1 MIKEFIERI
10 GQVIRKMLGREKIKD
25 AIGVEVAVSDKM
37 ANGID
42 LWAKMYKNEP
52 PWKEKNIKLCG
63 LPAAIAGEFARL
75 VTLELKTEVT
85 GNDFINEE
93 YQAVISDIRKYTE
106 YACAKGGLAMKP
118 YASEGHIEV
127 DMVQADRF
135 FPTKFNSRGEVTA
148 AVFAESLTVGK
159 KVYTRLEYHQHE
171 GTMYHINNTAFVKQD
186 LDNVEVLG
194 KEVPLTAVPEWANL
208 QEEVTLKNVK
218 MPLFAYFKIPNAN
231 NVDDT
236 SPLGVSVYSRAI
248 NDIKEADNQ
257 WTRLLWEFEGSELA
271 IDADITL
278 FKKDDKGNYEFPK
291 GKDRLFRM
299 MDLDDNAEKY
309 KVFAPAIRDENL
321 INGFNAILR
330 RIEFNVGLAYGT
342 LSDPNTVDKTAEE
355 IKASK
360 QRSYSTVSDIQ
371 KSLQTALEQLVY
383 AMDVMA
389 QLSGLSGRK
398 KYEMIGANNVTIKTA
413 EGHDGTD
420 YIYSPEAVEL
430 YGWICDKV
438 DFPDVN
444 NPNTLLKKAQEY
456 LNKCIN
462 LTTTIELTAVDLHKI
477 DVEIDAIGLG
487 DLIPC
492 VSTHHNL
499 LSTPGDKSTYYLVN
513 KYEIDLENP
522 SNTKITLGKTLSTL
536 SEKTFSNEVT
546 FEKSVLIINNNVEK
560 VRETASGANDK
571 SDMAISIAQSKDIE
585 AITNLELDEICK

>member
-25 AIGVEVAVSDKM
+25 AIGVGVAVSDKM

-93 YQAVISDIRKYTE
+93 YQAVVSDIRKYTE

-171 GTMYHINNTAFVKQD
+171 GTMYHINNKAFVKQD

-383 AMDVMA
+383 AMDVVA

-398 KYEMIGANNVTIKTA
+398 KYEMSFDWDDSIVIDKEQELASMQQ
-413 EGHDGTD
+413 D
-420 YIYSPEAVEL
+420 AVAGFIRKEL
-430 YGWICDKV
+430 YVAAKYGV
-438 DFPDVN
+438 SEEEA
-444 NPNTLLKKAQEY
+444 LKMMPQQDER
-456 LNKCIN
+456 
-462 LTTTIELTAVDLHKI
+462 
-477 DVEIDAIGLG
+477 
-487 DLIPC
+487 
-492 VSTHHNL
+492 
-499 LSTPGDKSTYYLVN
+499 
-513 KYEIDLENP
+513 
-522 SNTKITLGKTLSTL
+522 
-536 SEKTFSNEVT
+536 FQ
-546 FEKSVLIINNNVEK
+546 
-560 VRETASGANDK
+560 
-571 SDMAISIAQSKDIE
+571 IAE
-585 AITNLELDEICK
+585 E

>member
-1 MIKEFIERI
+1 MIKGFIERI
-10 GQVIRKMLGREKIKD
+10 GQVIRKMLGKEKIKD

-37 ANGID
+37 AKGID
-42 LWAKMYKNEP
+42 LWAKMYKDEP
-52 PWKEKNIKLCG
+52 PWKGKNTKLCG

-75 VTLELKTEVT
+75 VTLELKTEVA

-127 DMVQADRF
+127 DMVQADRL

-148 AVFAESLTVGK
+148 AVFAESLTAGK

-171 GTMYHINNTAFVKQD
+171 GTMYHINNKAFVKQD
-186 LDNVEVLG
+186 LDNIEVLG
-194 KEVPLTAVPEWANL
+194 KEIPLTAIPEWANL
-208 QEEVTLKNVK
+208 QEEVTLKNIK

-248 NDIKEADNQ
+248 NDIEEADKQ

-271 IDADITL
+271 IDADVTL

-309 KVFAPAIRDENL
+309 KVFAPTIRDESL

-398 KYEMIGANNVTIKTA
+398 KYEMSFGWDDSIVIDK
-413 EGHDGTD
+413 EQELSSMQQD
-420 YIYSPEAVEL
+420 AVAGFIRKEL
-430 YGWICDKV
+430 YVAAKYGV
-438 DFPDVN
+438 SEEEA
-444 NPNTLLKKAQEY
+444 LKMMPQQDER
-456 LNKCIN
+456 
-462 LTTTIELTAVDLHKI
+462 
-477 DVEIDAIGLG
+477 
-487 DLIPC
+487 
-492 VSTHHNL
+492 
-499 LSTPGDKSTYYLVN
+499 
-513 KYEIDLENP
+513 
-522 SNTKITLGKTLSTL
+522 
-536 SEKTFSNEVT
+536 FQ
-546 FEKSVLIINNNVEK
+546 
-560 VRETASGANDK
+560 
-571 SDMAISIAQSKDIE
+571 IAE
-585 AITNLELDEICK
+585 E

>member
-37 ANGID
+37 ANEID

-93 YQAVISDIRKYTE
+93 YQAVVSDIRKYTE

-171 GTMYHINNTAFVKQD
+171 GTMYHINNKAFVKQD

-236 SPLGVSVYSRAI
+236 SPLGVSIYSRAI

-360 QRSYSTVSDIQ
+360 QRCYSTVSDIQ

-398 KYEMIGANNVTIKTA
+398 KYEMSFDWDDSIVIDKEQELASMQQ
-413 EGHDGTD
+413 D
-420 YIYSPEAVEL
+420 AVAGFIRKEL
-430 YGWICDKV
+430 YVAAKYGV
-438 DFPDVN
+438 SEEEA
-444 NPNTLLKKAQEY
+444 LKMMPQQDER
-456 LNKCIN
+456 
-462 LTTTIELTAVDLHKI
+462 
-477 DVEIDAIGLG
+477 
-487 DLIPC
+487 
-492 VSTHHNL
+492 
-499 LSTPGDKSTYYLVN
+499 
-513 KYEIDLENP
+513 
-522 SNTKITLGKTLSTL
+522 
-536 SEKTFSNEVT
+536 FQ
-546 FEKSVLIINNNVEK
+546 
-560 VRETASGANDK
+560 
-571 SDMAISIAQSKDIE
+571 IAE
-585 AITNLELDEICK
+585 E

>member
-37 ANGID
+37 ANEID

-93 YQAVISDIRKYTE
+93 YQAVVSDIRKYTE

-171 GTMYHINNTAFVKQD
+171 GTMYHINNKAFVKQD

-398 KYEMIGANNVTIKTA
+398 KYEMSFDWDDSIVIDKEQELASMQQ
-413 EGHDGTD
+413 D
-420 YIYSPEAVEL
+420 AVAGFIRKEL
-430 YGWICDKV
+430 YVGAKYGV
-438 DFPDVN
+438 SEEEA
-444 NPNTLLKKAQEY
+444 LKMMPQQDER
-456 LNKCIN
+456 
-462 LTTTIELTAVDLHKI
+462 
-477 DVEIDAIGLG
+477 
-487 DLIPC
+487 
-492 VSTHHNL
+492 
-499 LSTPGDKSTYYLVN
+499 
-513 KYEIDLENP
+513 
-522 SNTKITLGKTLSTL
+522 
-536 SEKTFSNEVT
+536 FQ
-546 FEKSVLIINNNVEK
+546 
-560 VRETASGANDK
+560 
-571 SDMAISIAQSKDIE
+571 IAE
-585 AITNLELDEICK
+585 E

>member
-37 ANGID
+37 ANEID

-52 PWKEKNIKLCG
+52 PWKEKSIKLCG

-93 YQAVISDIRKYTE
+93 YQAVVSDIRKYTE

-135 FPTKFNSRGEVTA
+135 FPTKFNSRGVTA

-171 GTMYHINNTAFVKQD
+171 GTMYHINNKAFVKQD

-398 KYEMIGANNVTIKTA
+398 KYEMSFDWDDSIVIDKEQELASMQQ
-413 EGHDGTD
+413 D
-420 YIYSPEAVEL
+420 AVAGFIRKEL
-430 YGWICDKV
+430 YVAAKYGV
-438 DFPDVN
+438 SEEEA
-444 NPNTLLKKAQEY
+444 LKMMPQQDER
-456 LNKCIN
+456 
-462 LTTTIELTAVDLHKI
+462 
-477 DVEIDAIGLG
+477 
-487 DLIPC
+487 
-492 VSTHHNL
+492 
-499 LSTPGDKSTYYLVN
+499 
-513 KYEIDLENP
+513 
-522 SNTKITLGKTLSTL
+522 
-536 SEKTFSNEVT
+536 FQ
-546 FEKSVLIINNNVEK
+546 
-560 VRETASGANDK
+560 
-571 SDMAISIAQSKDIE
+571 IAE
-585 AITNLELDEICK
+585 E

>member
-37 ANGID
+37 ANEID

-93 YQAVISDIRKYTE
+93 YQAVVSDIRKYTE

-171 GTMYHINNTAFVKQD
+171 GTMYHINNKAFVKQD

-398 KYEMIGANNVTIKTA
+398 KYEMSFDWDDSIVI
-413 EGHDGTD
+413 
-420 YIYSPEAVEL
+420 
-430 YGWICDKV
+430 DKESCRC
-438 DFPDVN
+438 
-444 NPNTLLKKAQEY
+444 K
-456 LNKCIN
+456 
-462 LTTTIELTAVDLHKI
+462 
-477 DVEIDAIGLG
+477 G
-487 DLIPC
+487 DRR
-492 VSTHHNL
+492 
-499 LSTPGDKSTYYLVN
+499 GDK
-513 KYEIDLENP
+513 
-522 SNTKITLGKTLSTL
+522 
-536 SEKTFSNEVT
+536 
-546 FEKSVLIINNNVEK
+546 
-560 VRETASGANDK
+560 
-571 SDMAISIAQSKDIE
+571 
-585 AITNLELDEICK
+585 

>member
-148 AVFAESLTVGK
+148 AVFAESLTVGE

-171 GTMYHINNTAFVKQD
+171 GTMYHINNKAFVKRD
-186 LDNVEVLG
+186 LDNIEVLG

-231 NVDDT
+231 NIDDT
-236 SPLGVSVYSRAI
+236 SPLGVSVYSRAVS
-248 NDIKEADNQ
+248 DIKEADKQ

-271 IDADITL
+271 VDADVTL
-278 FKKDDKGNYEFPK
+278 FKKNAKGEYELPK
-291 GKDRLFRM
+291 GKERLFRM
-299 MDLDDNAEKY
+299 MDLDENAEKY
-309 KVFAPAIRDENL
+309 KVYAPPIRDENL

-342 LSDPNTVDKTAEE
+342 LSDPDTVDKTAEE
-355 IKASK
+355 IKTSK

-398 KYEMIGANNVTIKTA
+398 KYEMRFDWDDSIVTDREQDRKQDIQDVSM
-413 EGHDGTD
+413 G
-420 YIYSPEAVEL
+420 IMRPEEYRAKWYGETVEQAR
-430 YGWICDKV
+430 K
-438 DFPDVN
+438 
-444 NPNTLLKKAQEY
+444 
-456 LNKCIN
+456 N
-462 LTTTIELTAVDLHKI
+462 LPEQNQVM
-477 DVEIDAIGLG
+477 E
-487 DLIPC
+487 
-492 VSTHHNL
+492 
-499 LSTPGDKSTYYLVN
+499 
-513 KYEIDLENP
+513 
-522 SNTKITLGKTLSTL
+522 
-536 SEKTFSNEVT
+536 
-546 FEKSVLIINNNVEK
+546 
-560 VRETASGANDK
+560 
-571 SDMAISIAQSKDIE
+571 
-585 AITNLELDEICK
+585 

>member
-37 ANGID
+37 ANEID

-93 YQAVISDIRKYTE
+93 YQAVVSDIRKYTE

-171 GTMYHINNTAFVKQD
+171 GTMYHINNKAFVKQD

-398 KYEMIGANNVTIKTA
+398 KYEMSFDWDDSIVIDKEQELASMQQ
-413 EGHDGTD
+413 D
-420 YIYSPEAVEL
+420 AVAGFIRKEL
-430 YGWICDKV
+430 YVAAKYGV
-438 DFPDVN
+438 SEEEA
-444 NPNTLLKKAQEY
+444 LKIMPQQDER
-456 LNKCIN
+456 
-462 LTTTIELTAVDLHKI
+462 
-477 DVEIDAIGLG
+477 
-487 DLIPC
+487 
-492 VSTHHNL
+492 
-499 LSTPGDKSTYYLVN
+499 
-513 KYEIDLENP
+513 
-522 SNTKITLGKTLSTL
+522 
-536 SEKTFSNEVT
+536 FQ
-546 FEKSVLIINNNVEK
+546 
-560 VRETASGANDK
+560 
-571 SDMAISIAQSKDIE
+571 IAE
-585 AITNLELDEICK
+585 E

>member
-37 ANGID
+37 ANEID

-148 AVFAESLTVGK
+148 AVFAESLTVGQ

-171 GTMYHINNTAFVKQD
+171 GTMYHINNKAFVKQD

-398 KYEMIGANNVTIKTA
+398 KYEMSFDWDDSIVIDKEQELASMQQ
-413 EGHDGTD
+413 D
-420 YIYSPEAVEL
+420 AVAGFIRKEL
-430 YGWICDKV
+430 YVAAKYGV
-438 DFPDVN
+438 SEEEA
-444 NPNTLLKKAQEY
+444 LKMMPQQDER
-456 LNKCIN
+456 
-462 LTTTIELTAVDLHKI
+462 
-477 DVEIDAIGLG
+477 
-487 DLIPC
+487 
-492 VSTHHNL
+492 
-499 LSTPGDKSTYYLVN
+499 
-513 KYEIDLENP
+513 
-522 SNTKITLGKTLSTL
+522 
-536 SEKTFSNEVT
+536 FQ
-546 FEKSVLIINNNVEK
+546 
-560 VRETASGANDK
+560 
-571 SDMAISIAQSKDIE
+571 IAE
-585 AITNLELDEICK
+585 E

>member
-37 ANGID
+37 ANEID

-93 YQAVISDIRKYTE
+93 YQAVVSDIRKYTE

-171 GTMYHINNTAFVKQD
+171 GTMYHINNKAFVKQD

-236 SPLGVSVYSRAI
+236 SPLGISVYSRAI

-398 KYEMIGANNVTIKTA
+398 KYEMSFDWDDSIVIDKEQELASMQQ
-413 EGHDGTD
+413 D
-420 YIYSPEAVEL
+420 AVAGFIRKEL
-430 YGWICDKV
+430 YVAAKYGV
-438 DFPDVN
+438 SEEEA
-444 NPNTLLKKAQEY
+444 LKMMPQQDER
-456 LNKCIN
+456 
-462 LTTTIELTAVDLHKI
+462 
-477 DVEIDAIGLG
+477 
-487 DLIPC
+487 
-492 VSTHHNL
+492 
-499 LSTPGDKSTYYLVN
+499 
-513 KYEIDLENP
+513 
-522 SNTKITLGKTLSTL
+522 
-536 SEKTFSNEVT
+536 FQ
-546 FEKSVLIINNNVEK
+546 
-560 VRETASGANDK
+560 
-571 SDMAISIAQSKDIE
+571 IAE
-585 AITNLELDEICK
+585 E

>member
-25 AIGVEVAVSDKM
+25 AIGVEVAISDKM
-37 ANGID
+37 AKGID

-171 GTMYHINNTAFVKQD
+171 GTMYHINNKAFVKQD
-186 LDNVEVLG
+186 LDNVEILG

-248 NDIKEADNQ
+248 DDIKEADKQ

-398 KYEMIGANNVTIKTA
+398 KYEMSFDWDDSIVIDKEQELASMQQ
-413 EGHDGTD
+413 D
-420 YIYSPEAVEL
+420 AVAGFIRKEL
-430 YGWICDKV
+430 YVAAKYGV
-438 DFPDVN
+438 SEEEA
-444 NPNTLLKKAQEY
+444 LKMMPQQDER
-456 LNKCIN
+456 
-462 LTTTIELTAVDLHKI
+462 
-477 DVEIDAIGLG
+477 
-487 DLIPC
+487 
-492 VSTHHNL
+492 
-499 LSTPGDKSTYYLVN
+499 
-513 KYEIDLENP
+513 
-522 SNTKITLGKTLSTL
+522 
-536 SEKTFSNEVT
+536 FQ
-546 FEKSVLIINNNVEK
+546 
-560 VRETASGANDK
+560 
-571 SDMAISIAQSKDIE
+571 IAE
-585 AITNLELDEICK
+585 E

>member
-37 ANGID
+37 ANEID

-93 YQAVISDIRKYTE
+93 YQAVVSDIRKYTE

-171 GTMYHINNTAFVKQD
+171 GTMYHINNKAFVKQD

-355 IKASK
+355 IKTSK

-398 KYEMIGANNVTIKTA
+398 KYEMRFDWDDSIVIDKEQELASMQQ
-413 EGHDGTD
+413 D
-420 YIYSPEAVEL
+420 AVAGFIRKEL
-430 YGWICDKV
+430 YVAAKYGV
-438 DFPDVN
+438 SEEEA
-444 NPNTLLKKAQEY
+444 LKMMPQQDER
-456 LNKCIN
+456 
-462 LTTTIELTAVDLHKI
+462 
-477 DVEIDAIGLG
+477 
-487 DLIPC
+487 
-492 VSTHHNL
+492 
-499 LSTPGDKSTYYLVN
+499 
-513 KYEIDLENP
+513 
-522 SNTKITLGKTLSTL
+522 
-536 SEKTFSNEVT
+536 FQ
-546 FEKSVLIINNNVEK
+546 
-560 VRETASGANDK
+560 
-571 SDMAISIAQSKDIE
+571 IAE
-585 AITNLELDEICK
+585 E

>member
-25 AIGVEVAVSDKM
+25 AIGVEVAVSNKM
-37 ANGID
+37 ANEID

-93 YQAVISDIRKYTE
+93 YQAVVSDIRKYTE

-171 GTMYHINNTAFVKQD
+171 GTMYHINNKAFVKQD

-398 KYEMIGANNVTIKTA
+398 KYEMSFDWDDSIVIDKEQELASMQQ
-413 EGHDGTD
+413 D
-420 YIYSPEAVEL
+420 AVAGFIRKEL
-430 YGWICDKV
+430 YVAAKYGV
-438 DFPDVN
+438 SEEEA
-444 NPNTLLKKAQEY
+444 LKMMPQQDER
-456 LNKCIN
+456 
-462 LTTTIELTAVDLHKI
+462 
-477 DVEIDAIGLG
+477 
-487 DLIPC
+487 
-492 VSTHHNL
+492 
-499 LSTPGDKSTYYLVN
+499 
-513 KYEIDLENP
+513 
-522 SNTKITLGKTLSTL
+522 
-536 SEKTFSNEVT
+536 FQ
-546 FEKSVLIINNNVEK
+546 
-560 VRETASGANDK
+560 
-571 SDMAISIAQSKDIE
+571 IAE
-585 AITNLELDEICK
+585 E

>member
-37 ANGID
+37 SNEID

-93 YQAVISDIRKYTE
+93 YQAVVSDIRKYTE

-171 GTMYHINNTAFVKQD
+171 GTMYHINNKAFVKQD

-398 KYEMIGANNVTIKTA
+398 KYEMSFDWDDSIVIDKEQELASMQQ
-413 EGHDGTD
+413 D
-420 YIYSPEAVEL
+420 AVAGFIRKEL
-430 YGWICDKV
+430 YVAAKYGV
-438 DFPDVN
+438 SEEEA
-444 NPNTLLKKAQEY
+444 LKMMPQQDER
-456 LNKCIN
+456 
-462 LTTTIELTAVDLHKI
+462 
-477 DVEIDAIGLG
+477 
-487 DLIPC
+487 
-492 VSTHHNL
+492 
-499 LSTPGDKSTYYLVN
+499 
-513 KYEIDLENP
+513 
-522 SNTKITLGKTLSTL
+522 
-536 SEKTFSNEVT
+536 FQ
-546 FEKSVLIINNNVEK
+546 
-560 VRETASGANDK
+560 
-571 SDMAISIAQSKDIE
+571 IAE
-585 AITNLELDEICK
+585 E

>member
-37 ANGID
+37 ANEID

-52 PWKEKNIKLCG
+52 PWKQKNIKLCG

-93 YQAVISDIRKYTE
+93 YQAVVSDIRKYTE

-135 FPTKFNSRGEVTA
+135 FPTKFNSRGVTA

-171 GTMYHINNTAFVKQD
+171 GTMYHINNKAFVKQD

-398 KYEMIGANNVTIKTA
+398 KYEMSFDWDDSIVIDKEQELASMQQ
-413 EGHDGTD
+413 D
-420 YIYSPEAVEL
+420 AVAGFIRKEL
-430 YGWICDKV
+430 YVAAKYGV
-438 DFPDVN
+438 SEEEA
-444 NPNTLLKKAQEY
+444 LKMMPQQDER
-456 LNKCIN
+456 
-462 LTTTIELTAVDLHKI
+462 
-477 DVEIDAIGLG
+477 
-487 DLIPC
+487 
-492 VSTHHNL
+492 
-499 LSTPGDKSTYYLVN
+499 
-513 KYEIDLENP
+513 
-522 SNTKITLGKTLSTL
+522 
-536 SEKTFSNEVT
+536 FQ
-546 FEKSVLIINNNVEK
+546 
-560 VRETASGANDK
+560 
-571 SDMAISIAQSKDIE
+571 IAE
-585 AITNLELDEICK
+585 E

>member
-37 ANGID
+37 ANEID

-93 YQAVISDIRKYTE
+93 YQAVVSDIRKYTE

-135 FPTKFNSRGEVTA
+135 FSTKFNSRGEVTA

-171 GTMYHINNTAFVKQD
+171 GTMYHINNKAFVKQD

-398 KYEMIGANNVTIKTA
+398 KYEMSFDWDDSIVIDKEQELASMQQ
-413 EGHDGTD
+413 D
-420 YIYSPEAVEL
+420 AVAGFIRKEL
-430 YGWICDKV
+430 YVAAKYGV
-438 DFPDVN
+438 SEEEA
-444 NPNTLLKKAQEY
+444 LKMMPQQDER
-456 LNKCIN
+456 
-462 LTTTIELTAVDLHKI
+462 
-477 DVEIDAIGLG
+477 
-487 DLIPC
+487 
-492 VSTHHNL
+492 
-499 LSTPGDKSTYYLVN
+499 
-513 KYEIDLENP
+513 
-522 SNTKITLGKTLSTL
+522 
-536 SEKTFSNEVT
+536 FQ
-546 FEKSVLIINNNVEK
+546 
-560 VRETASGANDK
+560 
-571 SDMAISIAQSKDIE
+571 IAE
-585 AITNLELDEICK
+585 E

>member
-37 ANGID
+37 ANEID

-93 YQAVISDIRKYTE
+93 YQAVVSDIRKYTE

-171 GTMYHINNTAFVKQD
+171 GTMYHINNKAFVKQD

-218 MPLFAYFKIPNAN
+218 MPLFAHFKIPNAN

-398 KYEMIGANNVTIKTA
+398 KYEMSFDWDDSIVIDKEQELASMQQ
-413 EGHDGTD
+413 D
-420 YIYSPEAVEL
+420 AVAGFIRKEL
-430 YGWICDKV
+430 YVAAKYGV
-438 DFPDVN
+438 SEEEA
-444 NPNTLLKKAQEY
+444 LKMMPQQDER
-456 LNKCIN
+456 
-462 LTTTIELTAVDLHKI
+462 
-477 DVEIDAIGLG
+477 
-487 DLIPC
+487 
-492 VSTHHNL
+492 
-499 LSTPGDKSTYYLVN
+499 
-513 KYEIDLENP
+513 
-522 SNTKITLGKTLSTL
+522 
-536 SEKTFSNEVT
+536 FQ
-546 FEKSVLIINNNVEK
+546 
-560 VRETASGANDK
+560 
-571 SDMAISIAQSKDIE
+571 IAE
-585 AITNLELDEICK
+585 E

>member
-37 ANGID
+37 ANEID

-93 YQAVISDIRKYTE
+93 YQAVVSDIRKYTE

-171 GTMYHINNTAFVKQD
+171 CTMYHINNKAFVKQD

-248 NDIKEADNQ
+248 NEIKEADNQ

-398 KYEMIGANNVTIKTA
+398 KYEMSFDWDDSIVIDKEQELASMQQ
-413 EGHDGTD
+413 D
-420 YIYSPEAVEL
+420 AVAGFIRKEL
-430 YGWICDKV
+430 YVAAKYGV
-438 DFPDVN
+438 SEEEA
-444 NPNTLLKKAQEY
+444 LKMMPQQDER
-456 LNKCIN
+456 
-462 LTTTIELTAVDLHKI
+462 
-477 DVEIDAIGLG
+477 
-487 DLIPC
+487 
-492 VSTHHNL
+492 
-499 LSTPGDKSTYYLVN
+499 
-513 KYEIDLENP
+513 
-522 SNTKITLGKTLSTL
+522 
-536 SEKTFSNEVT
+536 FQ
-546 FEKSVLIINNNVEK
+546 
-560 VRETASGANDK
+560 
-571 SDMAISIAQSKDIE
+571 IAE
-585 AITNLELDEICK
+585 E

>member
-37 ANGID
+37 ANEID

-93 YQAVISDIRKYTE
+93 YQAVVSDIRKYTE

-171 GTMYHINNTAFVKQD
+171 GTMYHINNKAFVKQD
-186 LDNVEVLG
+186 LDNVGVLG

-398 KYEMIGANNVTIKTA
+398 KYEMSFDWDDSIVIDKEQELASMQQ
-413 EGHDGTD
+413 D
-420 YIYSPEAVEL
+420 AVAGFIRKEL
-430 YGWICDKV
+430 YVAAKYGV
-438 DFPDVN
+438 SEEEA
-444 NPNTLLKKAQEY
+444 LKMMPQQDER
-456 LNKCIN
+456 
-462 LTTTIELTAVDLHKI
+462 
-477 DVEIDAIGLG
+477 
-487 DLIPC
+487 
-492 VSTHHNL
+492 
-499 LSTPGDKSTYYLVN
+499 
-513 KYEIDLENP
+513 
-522 SNTKITLGKTLSTL
+522 
-536 SEKTFSNEVT
+536 FQ
-546 FEKSVLIINNNVEK
+546 
-560 VRETASGANDK
+560 
-571 SDMAISIAQSKDIE
+571 IAE
-585 AITNLELDEICK
+585 E

>member
-37 ANGID
+37 ANEID

-93 YQAVISDIRKYTE
+93 YQAVVSDIRKYTE

-171 GTMYHINNTAFVKQD
+171 GTMYHINNKAFVKQD

-360 QRSYSTVSDIQ
+360 QRSYSTV
-371 KSLQTALEQLVY
+371 Y
-383 AMDVMA
+383 
-389 QLSGLSGRK
+389 G
-398 KYEMIGANNVTIKTA
+398 
-413 EGHDGTD
+413 
-420 YIYSPEAVEL
+420 
-430 YGWICDKV
+430 YGWLE
-438 DFPDVN
+438 F
-444 NPNTLLKKAQEY
+444 
-456 LNKCIN
+456 
-462 LTTTIELTAVDLHKI
+462 TAD
-477 DVEIDAIGLG
+477 D
-487 DLIPC
+487 
-492 VSTHHNL
+492 
-499 LSTPGDKSTYYLVN
+499 
-513 KYEIDLENP
+513 
-522 SNTKITLGKTLSTL
+522 
-536 SEKTFSNEVT
+536 
-546 FEKSVLIINNNVEK
+546 
-560 VRETASGANDK
+560 
-571 SDMAISIAQSKDIE
+571 
-585 AITNLELDEICK
+585 

>member
-1 MIKEFIERI
+1 MIKEFIARI

-37 ANGID
+37 ANEID

-93 YQAVISDIRKYTE
+93 YQAVVSDIRKYTE

-171 GTMYHINNTAFVKQD
+171 GTMYHINNKAFVKQD

-398 KYEMIGANNVTIKTA
+398 KYEMSFDWDDSIVIDKEQELASMQQ
-413 EGHDGTD
+413 D
-420 YIYSPEAVEL
+420 AVAGFIRKEL
-430 YGWICDKV
+430 YVAAKYGV
-438 DFPDVN
+438 SEEEA
-444 NPNTLLKKAQEY
+444 LKMMPQQDER
-456 LNKCIN
+456 
-462 LTTTIELTAVDLHKI
+462 
-477 DVEIDAIGLG
+477 
-487 DLIPC
+487 
-492 VSTHHNL
+492 
-499 LSTPGDKSTYYLVN
+499 
-513 KYEIDLENP
+513 
-522 SNTKITLGKTLSTL
+522 
-536 SEKTFSNEVT
+536 FQ
-546 FEKSVLIINNNVEK
+546 
-560 VRETASGANDK
+560 
-571 SDMAISIAQSKDIE
+571 IAE
-585 AITNLELDEICK
+585 E

>member
-37 ANGID
+37 ANEID

-93 YQAVISDIRKYTE
+93 YQAVVSDIRKYTE

-171 GTMYHINNTAFVKQD
+171 GTMYHINNKAFVKQD

-231 NVDDT
+231 NVDDA
-236 SPLGVSVYSRAI
+236 SPIGGSVYYRAI
-248 NDIKEADNQ
+248 NDSKEADNQ

-398 KYEMIGANNVTIKTA
+398 KYEMSFDWDDSIVIDKEQELASMQQ
-413 EGHDGTD
+413 D
-420 YIYSPEAVEL
+420 AVAGFIRKEL
-430 YGWICDKV
+430 YVAAKYGV
-438 DFPDVN
+438 SEEEA
-444 NPNTLLKKAQEY
+444 LKMMPQQDER
-456 LNKCIN
+456 
-462 LTTTIELTAVDLHKI
+462 
-477 DVEIDAIGLG
+477 
-487 DLIPC
+487 
-492 VSTHHNL
+492 
-499 LSTPGDKSTYYLVN
+499 
-513 KYEIDLENP
+513 
-522 SNTKITLGKTLSTL
+522 
-536 SEKTFSNEVT
+536 FQ
-546 FEKSVLIINNNVEK
+546 
-560 VRETASGANDK
+560 
-571 SDMAISIAQSKDIE
+571 IAE
-585 AITNLELDEICK
+585 E

>member
-52 PWKEKNIKLCG
+52 PWKEKNTKLCG

-93 YQAVISDIRKYTE
+93 YQAVVSDIRKYTE

-135 FPTKFNSRGEVTA
+135 FPTKFNSRGVTA

-171 GTMYHINNTAFVKQD
+171 GTMYHINNKAFVKQD

-360 QRSYSTVSDIQ
+360 QRSHSTVSDIQ

-398 KYEMIGANNVTIKTA
+398 KYEMRFDWDDSIVTDREQDRKQDIQDVSM
-413 EGHDGTD
+413 G
-420 YIYSPEAVEL
+420 IMRPEEYRAKWYGETVEQAR
-430 YGWICDKV
+430 K
-438 DFPDVN
+438 
-444 NPNTLLKKAQEY
+444 
-456 LNKCIN
+456 N
-462 LTTTIELTAVDLHKI
+462 LPEQNQVM
-477 DVEIDAIGLG
+477 E
-487 DLIPC
+487 
-492 VSTHHNL
+492 
-499 LSTPGDKSTYYLVN
+499 
-513 KYEIDLENP
+513 
-522 SNTKITLGKTLSTL
+522 
-536 SEKTFSNEVT
+536 
-546 FEKSVLIINNNVEK
+546 
-560 VRETASGANDK
+560 
-571 SDMAISIAQSKDIE
+571 
-585 AITNLELDEICK
+585 

>member
-37 ANGID
+37 ANEID

-75 VTLELKTEVT
+75 VTLELKTEVA

-171 GTMYHINNTAFVKQD
+171 GTMYHINNKAFVKQD

-194 KEVPLTAVPEWANL
+194 KEVPLTAVSEWANL

-398 KYEMIGANNVTIKTA
+398 KYEMSFDWDDSIVIDKEQELASMQQ
-413 EGHDGTD
+413 D
-420 YIYSPEAVEL
+420 AVAGFIRKEL
-430 YGWICDKV
+430 YVAAKYGV
-438 DFPDVN
+438 SEEEA
-444 NPNTLLKKAQEY
+444 LKMMPQQDER
-456 LNKCIN
+456 
-462 LTTTIELTAVDLHKI
+462 
-477 DVEIDAIGLG
+477 
-487 DLIPC
+487 
-492 VSTHHNL
+492 
-499 LSTPGDKSTYYLVN
+499 
-513 KYEIDLENP
+513 
-522 SNTKITLGKTLSTL
+522 
-536 SEKTFSNEVT
+536 FQ
-546 FEKSVLIINNNVEK
+546 
-560 VRETASGANDK
+560 
-571 SDMAISIAQSKDIE
+571 IAE
-585 AITNLELDEICK
+585 E

>member
-37 ANGID
+37 AKGID

-75 VTLELKTEVT
+75 VTLELKTEVA

-171 GTMYHINNTAFVKQD
+171 GTMYHINNKAFVKQD

-371 KSLQTALEQLVY
+371 KSLQNALEQLVY

-389 QLSGLSGRK
+389 QLSGFSGRK
-398 KYEMIGANNVTIKTA
+398 KYEMSFDWDDSIVTDREQDRKQDIQDVSM
-413 EGHDGTD
+413 G
-420 YIYSPEAVEL
+420 IMRPEEYRAKWYGETVEQAR
-430 YGWICDKV
+430 K
-438 DFPDVN
+438 
-444 NPNTLLKKAQEY
+444 
-456 LNKCIN
+456 N
-462 LTTTIELTAVDLHKI
+462 LPEQNQVM
-477 DVEIDAIGLG
+477 E
-487 DLIPC
+487 
-492 VSTHHNL
+492 
-499 LSTPGDKSTYYLVN
+499 
-513 KYEIDLENP
+513 
-522 SNTKITLGKTLSTL
+522 
-536 SEKTFSNEVT
+536 
-546 FEKSVLIINNNVEK
+546 
-560 VRETASGANDK
+560 
-571 SDMAISIAQSKDIE
+571 
-585 AITNLELDEICK
+585 

>member
-1 MIKEFIERI
+1 
-10 GQVIRKMLGREKIKD
+10 
-25 AIGVEVAVSDKM
+25 
-37 ANGID
+37 
-42 LWAKMYKNEP
+42 MYKNEP

-236 SPLGVSVYSRAI
+236 SPLGVYVYSRAI

-398 KYEMIGANNVTIKTA
+398 KYEMSFDWDDSIVIDKEQELASMQQ
-413 EGHDGTD
+413 D
-420 YIYSPEAVEL
+420 AVAGFIRKEL
-430 YGWICDKV
+430 YVAAKYGV
-438 DFPDVN
+438 SEEEA
-444 NPNTLLKKAQEY
+444 LKMMPQQDER
-456 LNKCIN
+456 
-462 LTTTIELTAVDLHKI
+462 
-477 DVEIDAIGLG
+477 
-487 DLIPC
+487 
-492 VSTHHNL
+492 
-499 LSTPGDKSTYYLVN
+499 
-513 KYEIDLENP
+513 
-522 SNTKITLGKTLSTL
+522 
-536 SEKTFSNEVT
+536 FQ
-546 FEKSVLIINNNVEK
+546 
-560 VRETASGANDK
+560 
-571 SDMAISIAQSKDIE
+571 IAE
-585 AITNLELDEICK
+585 E

>member
-25 AIGVEVAVSDKM
+25 TIGVEVAVSDKM

-52 PWKEKNIKLCG
+52 PWKEKNTKLCG

-93 YQAVISDIRKYTE
+93 YQAVVSDIRKYTE

-171 GTMYHINNTAFVKQD
+171 GTMYHINNKAFVKQD

-398 KYEMIGANNVTIKTA
+398 KYEMSFDWDDSIVIDKEQELASMQQ
-413 EGHDGTD
+413 D
-420 YIYSPEAVEL
+420 AVAGFIRKEL
-430 YGWICDKV
+430 YVAAKYGV
-438 DFPDVN
+438 SEEEA
-444 NPNTLLKKAQEY
+444 LKMMPQQDER
-456 LNKCIN
+456 
-462 LTTTIELTAVDLHKI
+462 
-477 DVEIDAIGLG
+477 
-487 DLIPC
+487 
-492 VSTHHNL
+492 
-499 LSTPGDKSTYYLVN
+499 
-513 KYEIDLENP
+513 
-522 SNTKITLGKTLSTL
+522 
-536 SEKTFSNEVT
+536 FQ
-546 FEKSVLIINNNVEK
+546 
-560 VRETASGANDK
+560 
-571 SDMAISIAQSKDIE
+571 IAE
-585 AITNLELDEICK
+585 E

>member
-1 MIKEFIERI
+1 MIKDFIERI

-37 ANGID
+37 ANEID

-93 YQAVISDIRKYTE
+93 YQAVVSDIRKYTE

-171 GTMYHINNTAFVKQD
+171 GTMYHINNKAFVKQD

-398 KYEMIGANNVTIKTA
+398 KYEMSFDWDDSIVIDKEQELASMQQ
-413 EGHDGTD
+413 D
-420 YIYSPEAVEL
+420 AVAGFIRKEL
-430 YGWICDKV
+430 YVAAKYGV
-438 DFPDVN
+438 SEEEA
-444 NPNTLLKKAQEY
+444 LKMMPQQDER
-456 LNKCIN
+456 
-462 LTTTIELTAVDLHKI
+462 
-477 DVEIDAIGLG
+477 
-487 DLIPC
+487 
-492 VSTHHNL
+492 
-499 LSTPGDKSTYYLVN
+499 
-513 KYEIDLENP
+513 
-522 SNTKITLGKTLSTL
+522 
-536 SEKTFSNEVT
+536 FQ
-546 FEKSVLIINNNVEK
+546 
-560 VRETASGANDK
+560 
-571 SDMAISIAQSKDIE
+571 IAE
-585 AITNLELDEICK
+585 E

>member
-25 AIGVEVAVSDKM
+25 AIGGEVAVSDKM

-42 LWAKMYKNEP
+42 LWAKTYKNEP

-148 AVFAESLTVGK
+148 AVFAESLTVGQ

-171 GTMYHINNTAFVKQD
+171 GTMYHINNKAFVKQD

-398 KYEMIGANNVTIKTA
+398 KYEMSFDWDDSIVIDKEQELASMQQ
-413 EGHDGTD
+413 D
-420 YIYSPEAVEL
+420 AVAGFIRKEL
-430 YGWICDKV
+430 YVAAKYGV
-438 DFPDVN
+438 SEEEA
-444 NPNTLLKKAQEY
+444 LKMMPQQDER
-456 LNKCIN
+456 
-462 LTTTIELTAVDLHKI
+462 
-477 DVEIDAIGLG
+477 
-487 DLIPC
+487 
-492 VSTHHNL
+492 
-499 LSTPGDKSTYYLVN
+499 
-513 KYEIDLENP
+513 
-522 SNTKITLGKTLSTL
+522 
-536 SEKTFSNEVT
+536 FQ
-546 FEKSVLIINNNVEK
+546 
-560 VRETASGANDK
+560 
-571 SDMAISIAQSKDIE
+571 IAE
-585 AITNLELDEICK
+585 E

>member
-37 ANGID
+37 ANEID

-52 PWKEKNIKLCG
+52 PWKEKNTKLCG

-93 YQAVISDIRKYTE
+93 YQAVVSDIRKYTE

-171 GTMYHINNTAFVKQD
+171 GTMYHINNKAFVKQD

-299 MDLDDNAEKY
+299 LDLDDNAEKY

-398 KYEMIGANNVTIKTA
+398 KYEMSFDWDDSIVIDKEQELASMQQ
-413 EGHDGTD
+413 D
-420 YIYSPEAVEL
+420 AVAGFIRKEL
-430 YGWICDKV
+430 YVAAKYGV
-438 DFPDVN
+438 SEEEA
-444 NPNTLLKKAQEY
+444 LKMMPQQDER
-456 LNKCIN
+456 
-462 LTTTIELTAVDLHKI
+462 
-477 DVEIDAIGLG
+477 
-487 DLIPC
+487 
-492 VSTHHNL
+492 
-499 LSTPGDKSTYYLVN
+499 
-513 KYEIDLENP
+513 
-522 SNTKITLGKTLSTL
+522 
-536 SEKTFSNEVT
+536 FQ
-546 FEKSVLIINNNVEK
+546 
-560 VRETASGANDK
+560 
-571 SDMAISIAQSKDIE
+571 IAE
-585 AITNLELDEICK
+585 E

>member
-37 ANGID
+37 ANEID

-171 GTMYHINNTAFVKQD
+171 GTMYHINNKAFVKQD

-194 KEVPLTAVPEWANL
+194 KEVPLTAIPEWANL

-299 MDLDDNAEKY
+299 MDLDDNTEKY
-309 KVFAPAIRDENL
+309 KVFAPAIRDESL
-321 INGFNAILR
+321 INGLNAILR

-342 LSDPNTVDKTAEE
+342 LSDPDTVDKTAEE
-355 IKASK
+355 IKTSK

-398 KYEMIGANNVTIKTA
+398 KYEMSFDWDDSIVIDKEQELASMQQ
-413 EGHDGTD
+413 D
-420 YIYSPEAVEL
+420 AVAGFIRKEL
-430 YGWICDKV
+430 YVAAKYGV
-438 DFPDVN
+438 SEEEA
-444 NPNTLLKKAQEY
+444 LKMMPQQDER
-456 LNKCIN
+456 
-462 LTTTIELTAVDLHKI
+462 
-477 DVEIDAIGLG
+477 
-487 DLIPC
+487 
-492 VSTHHNL
+492 
-499 LSTPGDKSTYYLVN
+499 
-513 KYEIDLENP
+513 
-522 SNTKITLGKTLSTL
+522 
-536 SEKTFSNEVT
+536 FQ
-546 FEKSVLIINNNVEK
+546 
-560 VRETASGANDK
+560 
-571 SDMAISIAQSKDIE
+571 IAE
-585 AITNLELDEICK
+585 E

>member
-37 ANGID
+37 ANEID

-93 YQAVISDIRKYTE
+93 YQAVVSDIRKYTE

-171 GTMYHINNTAFVKQD
+171 GTMYHINNKAFVKQD

-398 KYEMIGANNVTIKTA
+398 KYEMSFDWDDSIVIDKEQELASMQQ
-413 EGHDGTD
+413 D
-420 YIYSPEAVEL
+420 AVAGFIRKEL
-430 YGWICDKV
+430 YVAAKYGV
-438 DFPDVN
+438 SEEEA
-444 NPNTLLKKAQEY
+444 LKMMSQQDER
-456 LNKCIN
+456 
-462 LTTTIELTAVDLHKI
+462 
-477 DVEIDAIGLG
+477 
-487 DLIPC
+487 
-492 VSTHHNL
+492 
-499 LSTPGDKSTYYLVN
+499 
-513 KYEIDLENP
+513 
-522 SNTKITLGKTLSTL
+522 
-536 SEKTFSNEVT
+536 FQ
-546 FEKSVLIINNNVEK
+546 
-560 VRETASGANDK
+560 
-571 SDMAISIAQSKDIE
+571 IAE
-585 AITNLELDEICK
+585 E

>member
-37 ANGID
+37 ANEID

-93 YQAVISDIRKYTE
+93 YQAVVSDIRKYTE

-171 GTMYHINNTAFVKQD
+171 GTMYHINNKAFVKQD

-398 KYEMIGANNVTIKTA
+398 KYEMRFDWDDSIVTDREQDRKQDIQDVSM
-413 EGHDGTD
+413 G
-420 YIYSPEAVEL
+420 IMRPEEYRAKWYGETVEQAR
-430 YGWICDKV
+430 K
-438 DFPDVN
+438 
-444 NPNTLLKKAQEY
+444 
-456 LNKCIN
+456 N
-462 LTTTIELTAVDLHKI
+462 LPEQNQVM
-477 DVEIDAIGLG
+477 E
-487 DLIPC
+487 
-492 VSTHHNL
+492 
-499 LSTPGDKSTYYLVN
+499 
-513 KYEIDLENP
+513 
-522 SNTKITLGKTLSTL
+522 
-536 SEKTFSNEVT
+536 
-546 FEKSVLIINNNVEK
+546 
-560 VRETASGANDK
+560 
-571 SDMAISIAQSKDIE
+571 
-585 AITNLELDEICK
+585 

>member
-37 ANGID
+37 ANEID

-135 FPTKFNSRGEVTA
+135 FPTKFNSRGVTA

-171 GTMYHINNTAFVKQD
+171 GTMYHINNKAFVKQD

-360 QRSYSTVSDIQ
+360 QRSHSTVSDIQ

-398 KYEMIGANNVTIKTA
+398 KYEMSFDWDDSIVTDREQDRKQDIQDVSM
-413 EGHDGTD
+413 G
-420 YIYSPEAVEL
+420 IMRPEEYRAKWYGETVEQAR
-430 YGWICDKV
+430 K
-438 DFPDVN
+438 
-444 NPNTLLKKAQEY
+444 
-456 LNKCIN
+456 N
-462 LTTTIELTAVDLHKI
+462 LPEQNQVM
-477 DVEIDAIGLG
+477 E
-487 DLIPC
+487 
-492 VSTHHNL
+492 
-499 LSTPGDKSTYYLVN
+499 
-513 KYEIDLENP
+513 
-522 SNTKITLGKTLSTL
+522 
-536 SEKTFSNEVT
+536 
-546 FEKSVLIINNNVEK
+546 
-560 VRETASGANDK
+560 
-571 SDMAISIAQSKDIE
+571 
-585 AITNLELDEICK
+585 

>member
-37 ANGID
+37 ANEID

-93 YQAVISDIRKYTE
+93 YQAVVSDIRKYTE

-171 GTMYHINNTAFVKQD
+171 GTMYHINNKAFVKQD

-398 KYEMIGANNVTIKTA
+398 KYEMSFDWDDSIVIDKEQELASMQQDAVAGFIRKEIYVAAKYGVSEEEALKMMPQQDERFQIA
-413 EGHDGTD
+413 E
-420 YIYSPEAVEL
+420 E
-430 YGWICDKV
+430 
-438 DFPDVN
+438 
-444 NPNTLLKKAQEY
+444 
-456 LNKCIN
+456 
-462 LTTTIELTAVDLHKI
+462 
-477 DVEIDAIGLG
+477 
-487 DLIPC
+487 
-492 VSTHHNL
+492 
-499 LSTPGDKSTYYLVN
+499 
-513 KYEIDLENP
+513 
-522 SNTKITLGKTLSTL
+522 
-536 SEKTFSNEVT
+536 
-546 FEKSVLIINNNVEK
+546 
-560 VRETASGANDK
+560 
-571 SDMAISIAQSKDIE
+571 
-585 AITNLELDEICK
+585 